1 MYGQPRRPR
10 GSGLFNNIKTLKQMD
25 VQKIT
30 DEETVELFNGGATM
44 KEIAEDFGLSI
55 SVVKNA
61 IRRYRTS
68 HPNEAQY
75 KHRKVEV
82 KVVKEELTPRE
93 MIKRLYDLGYRIED
107 NQLVIYQKQVVKI
120 GDVVNNG

>member
-1 MYGQPRRPR
+1 
-10 GSGLFNNIKTLKQMD
+10 MD

-30 DEETVELFNGGATM
+30 DEEIVELFNGGATM

-55 SVVKNA
+55 SAVQNA
-61 IRRYRTS
+61 IRRYRMS

-75 KHRKVEV
+75 KYKKAEV